1 MRRMFSVAVLSALMV
16 SFTPAFAQRAGHAGG
31 FSGGHASGGAGHSFG
46 GGFAGSRSA
55 GRSSVAAPRS
65 FAVPSRMTST
75 APARS
80 FASRYRLPA
89 TPASRRGD
97 GRGEYRYRS
106 PYRGYGYVG
115 YPYLNSWQLL
125 PWDLGYP
132 DVAGTTAYDSAGDA
146 TPDTGAYAQQPD
158 EGYRPDYGQPSYE
171 SSVNTTMPEPQ
182 LTLIFKDGH
191 QQTIR
196 NYVLTHSEVIV
207 VDQAAS
213 GRQQQIP
220 LASLDVSATE
230 EAAQQAG
237 LDFSPPA

>member
-1 MRRMFSVAVLSALMV
+1 
-16 SFTPAFAQRAGHAGG
+16 
-31 FSGGHASGGAGHSFG
+31 
-46 GGFAGSRSA
+46 
-55 GRSSVAAPRS
+55 
-65 FAVPSRMTST
+65 
-75 APARS
+75 
-80 FASRYRLPA
+80 
-89 TPASRRGD
+89 
-97 GRGEYRYRS
+97 
-106 PYRGYGYVG
+106 
-115 YPYLNSWQLL
+115 
-125 PWDLGYP
+125 
-132 DVAGTTAYDSAGDA
+132 
-146 TPDTGAYAQQPD
+146 
-158 EGYRPDYGQPSYE
+158 
-171 SSVNTTMPEPQ
+171 MPEPQ